1 VTSNVWG
8 SKGHGL
14 NHLVSIVKEQNK
26 DPPWNLTHP
35 IKNGSFNW
43 MIRIFPNLDYSEIRK
58 WLAIEKTGLIL
69 GFQAG
74 KPIL

>member
-1 VTSNVWG
+1 
-8 SKGHGL
+8 
-14 NHLVSIVKEQNK
+14 
-26 DPPWNLTHP
+26 
-35 IKNGSFNW
+35 

-74 KPIL
+74 KPILWPGDEIETNNQNLGRDP